1 MIKQLKLRTLYALHM
16 LAPAALVWWHI
27 DRLAPST
34 ADALASL
41 FR

>member
-16 LAPAALVWWHI
+16 LAPAGLVWWHI
-27 DRLAPST
+27 ERLAPDTVGS
-34 ADALASL
+34 LASL